1 MTVSMICQVNNNQ
14 IIVTLP
20 PEFASHKEVHI
31 EIDDLISERDRKL
44 EIMRNV
50 KSDALFLSDI
60 EEINQDFK
68 FIDGE
73 I

>member
-20 PEFASHKEVHI
+20 PEFATHKEVHV
-31 EIDDLISERDRKL
+31 EIDDLISEKDRKL
-44 EIMRNV
+44 ELMRKA
-50 KSDALFLSDI
+50 KSDALFLSDM

-73 I
+73 L

>member
-20 PEFASHKEVHI
+20 PEFASQKEVHV

-44 EIMRNV
+44 EIMRKA